1 MTQIYSNSDFQ
12 LYLPYYLAGIDFGEN
27 STLKVTLFTINRDNC
42 FSYTISANPCPV
54 YINVEA
60 KNLSLMESGVLRCLL
75 TLSQPNEDFSD
86 GYNDKTSIIT
96 TDFFYNRPNNSGQF
110 DNYYTKS
117 ETQQIIDELEATI
130 AAEYP
135 DSVEVETII
144 SDNLSDYYNKSEADN
159 RFVQIENPTGDVLV
173 FENDKL
179 IQDRTFYG
187 NSMLVSILYDGHW
200 HNEPETPDWSQPII
214 ANRISEIRTSSGT
227 LHYTQLNNSSEHLIE
242 FYGTDTDS
250 LTLTFVVEE
259 VTYTPIPGQNIG
271 SDYEPDP
278 SQITTETK
286 TGTFTINLV
295 NNLNDYYNKQ
305 QINQILYNSLYVTK
319 LNEHDTDGSWSYDLE
334 ELPRVKQNYEAGKTI
349 VVRLNYYNGKVQYVM
364 PQIVND
370 TTNNIFK
377 LTLYY
382 LEDEITVRRII
393 WEKNPNGT
401 STITLKKEL
410 AKETGDENID
420 FIAKSLTTK
429 SLSINP
435 WKIYADEND
444 SQILKFRNITS
455 GRTISVPHING
466 TLALTTD
473 FYSNTQIDNLLTN
486 KADKSQLANYYTK
499 TEVDD
504 LLEAGGT
511 ANNLVTLTQAQYDNL
526 ETVEADTYYFIVEE

>member
-75 TLSQPNEDFSD
+75 TLSQPNEDYSD

-144 SDNLSDYYNKSEADN
+144 SENLSDYYNKSEADN
-159 RFVQIENPTGDVLV
+159 RFVQIENPTGDVCV
-173 FENDKL
+173 FENNMS
-179 IQDRTFYG
+179 IQGRTFYG

-200 HNEPETPDWSQPII
+200 YNAPETPDWSQPII
-214 ANRISEIRTSSGT
+214 VNRISEIRTSSGK
-227 LHYTQLNNSSEHLIE
+227 LNYTQLNNSSEHLLI
-242 FYGTDTDS
+242 FSDISSDTNLS
-250 LTLTFVVEE
+250 LTFVVEE

-271 SDYEPDP
+271 SDFQPDP

-305 QINQILYNSLYVTK
+305 QINTLLYNQLYVTK

-334 ELPRVKQNYEAGKTI
+334 ELPRVKQRYEEGKTI
-349 VVRLNYYNGKVQYVM
+349 VVRLKYFNGKVQYVM

-370 TTNNIFK
+370 TTNNIFR

-393 WEKNPNGT
+393 WEKNSNGT

-455 GRTISVPHING
+455 GRTISVPQHING

-486 KADKSQLANYYTK
+486 KADKSQF
-499 TEVDD
+499 
-504 LLEAGGT
+504 
-511 ANNLVTLTQAQYDNL
+511 VTLTQSEYDNL
-526 ETVEADTYYFIVEE
+526 VTVDPNKYYFIVEE